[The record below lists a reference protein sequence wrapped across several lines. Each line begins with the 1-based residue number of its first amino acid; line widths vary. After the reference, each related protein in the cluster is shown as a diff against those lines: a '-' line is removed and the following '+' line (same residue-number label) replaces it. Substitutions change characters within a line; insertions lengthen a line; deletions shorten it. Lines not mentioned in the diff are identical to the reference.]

1 METTLHYIQFN
12 EIGVTFAV
20 IVAAMTFVVLTWNA
34 VKAILD
40 WRALAKKPTVDRISE
55 QDERI
60 DDHEQRI
67 THLEECCSEVRGKL
81 ENDWQFQEEE
91 KEFNIIMLEAVGQL
105 MKHALDGDDT
115 DGLRE
120 VDEKIDKYLREKS
133 QR

>member
-1 METTLHYIQFN
+1 METTLHYIQFS

-60 DDHEQRI
+60 DDHEHRI
-67 THLEECCSEVRGKL
+67 SALEECCQEVRGKL
-81 ENDWQFQEEE
+81 QSDWQFQQDEIEMN
-91 KEFNIIMLEAVGQL
+91 KLMLKSIKHLIQHAVDGNDTKKLEAMEQEI
-105 MKHALDGDDT
+105 DD
-115 DGLRE
+115 
-120 VDEKIDKYLREKS
+120 YLLGH

>member
-12 EIGVTFAV
+12 EIGITFAV

-40 WRALAKKPTVDRISE
+40 WRAMAKKPTTDTIAN
-55 QDERI
+55 
-60 DDHEQRI
+60 HEQRI
-67 THLEECCSEVRGKL
+67 TALESCCEEVHGKL
-81 ENDWQFQEEE
+81 KSDWDFQQDE
-91 KEFNIIMLEAVGQL
+91 KDFNLIMLEAVSQL
-105 MKHALDGDDT
+105 MKHALDGNDT
-115 DGLRE
+115 NGLRE

>member
-115 DGLRE
+115 DGLKAA
-120 VDEKIDKYLREKS
+120 DEKIDKYLREKS

>member
-34 VKAILD
+34 VKAIMD
-40 WRALAKKPTVDRISE
+40 WRALAKKPTTDTIA
-55 QDERI
+55 
-60 DDHEQRI
+60 DHEQRI
-67 THLEECCSEVRGKL
+67 AALESCCEEVHGKL
-81 ENDWQFQEEE
+81 KSDWDFQQDE
-91 KEFNIIMLEAVGQL
+91 KDFNLIMLEAVGQL
-105 MKHALDGDDT
+105 MKHALDGNDT

>member
-1 METTLHYIQFN
+1 METTLHYIQFS

-55 QDERI
+55 QDGRI

-115 DGLRE
+115 DGLKAA
-120 VDEKIDKYLREKS
+120 DEKIDKYLREKS